1 MIIARSPLRITLG
14 GGGTDLPT
22 YYERKGGALL
32 SAAIDRY
39 VYVAVHPTFLPHW
52 LIRYSQIET
61 VEHPRDVKHPIL
73 REALDLLQVSPRP
86 LEITTMA
93 DIPAGTGLGSSGSF
107 GTALLKALLRHQRKV
122 VQPAELAAMAAHIEI
137 DRLKEP
143 VGKQDQYIAAFG
155 GVTWFEFH
163 PDGRVDASP
172 AALPDDTLRQL
183 EERLLLFSTGIRRSA
198 SAILDEQ
205 DKKTKQGDTDMIA
218 NLDKVKQIGLDSRQ
232 ALERGDLGA
241 FGEMLHHHWQ
251 EKKKR
256 SGQMTNPEIDH
267 WYDEARRAGALGGK
281 LIGAGGG
288 GFLMFLAEDPSPLRA
303 AMQKLGL
310 DELRFRFDYEGTR
323 LL

>member
-22 YYERKGGALL
+22 YYERRGGSLL
-32 SAAIDRY
+32 AAAIDRY

-61 VEHPRDVKHPIL
+61 VSHPREVRHPIMH
-73 REALDLLQVSPRP
+73 EALALLNMPERP

-107 GTALLKALLRHQRKV
+107 ATALLKALLRHQRKV
-122 VQPAELAAMAAHIEI
+122 IEAGDLAAMAAHIEI
-137 DRLKEP
+137 DRLQEP

-163 PDGRVDASP
+163 PDGGVTATPTS
-172 AALPDDTLRQL
+172 LKEDTLRHL

-198 SAILDEQ
+198 SSILDEQ
-205 DKKTKQGDTDMIA
+205 DKKTRQGDADMLA
-218 NLDKVKQIGLDSRQ
+218 NLDKVKQIGIDSRQ
-232 ALERGDLGA
+232 ALENGDLDA

-267 WYDEARRAGALGGK
+267 WYAEARRAGALGGK

-288 GFLMFLAEDPSPLRA
+288 GFLMFLAQDPSPLRA
-303 AMQKLGL
+303 AMSSLGL
-310 DELRFRFDYEGTR
+310 EELRFRFDYEGTR